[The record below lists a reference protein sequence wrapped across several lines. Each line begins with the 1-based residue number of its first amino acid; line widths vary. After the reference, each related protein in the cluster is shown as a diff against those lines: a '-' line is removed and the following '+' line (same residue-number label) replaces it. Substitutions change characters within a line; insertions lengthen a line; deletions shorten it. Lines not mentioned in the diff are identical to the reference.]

1 MTLFGISAATF
12 AAGEVQLLSAR
23 SNLCTGC
30 PGGLNVTANIEV
42 KNIAYAKIVG
52 IHYKNGSGTWANQN
66 GSYFMTSSGGK
77 EVWNISNWGV
87 TENFAAYYT
96 VNGTTYWDNN
106 GGKNYNLS
114 KVSDDAVLGYPAIK
128 DPQGGWG
135 NSAITGDI
143 LVKNLG
149 TGKTVKVVYTENNW
163 AVTKNAYA
171 TYKKTMPSGV
181 EVWSFSLPTAA
192 TITPANVQFAFNYT
206 WTGGSAWDN
215 NFGRNYGIHSQMF
228 IAPR

>member
-1 MTLFGISAATF
+1 MKKTVQRIAAAMTLFGISAATF

-77 EVWNISNWGV
+77 EVWNISNW
-87 TENFAAYYT
+87 
-96 VNGTTYWDNN
+96 
-106 GGKNYNLS
+106 
-114 KVSDDAVLGYPAIK
+114 
-128 DPQGGWG
+128 
-135 NSAITGDI
+135 
-143 LVKNLG
+143 
-149 TGKTVKVVYTENNW
+149 